1 MISPRSLWA
10 ACKYLQKVAK
20 GLQKSAKVCKS
31 LQKVCKKLQKSAKV
45 CKKLQKSAKVSME
58 NFASPILSNQI
69 LPYLILPYP
78 ILPYPHLIIAYPGLS
93 DPSRSP
99 RGAVPSRPA

>member
-10 ACKYLQKVAK
+10 ACKYPQ
-20 GLQKSAKVCKS
+20 KVCKS
-31 LQKVCKKLQKSAKV
+31 LQKVAKVCKILQKSAKI
-45 CKKLQKSAKVSME
+45 SME

-69 LPYLILPYP
+69 LPYLILPYS
-78 ILPYPHLIIAYPGLS
+78 HLIIAYPGLS

-99 RGAVPSRPA
+99 RGAVPSRAVLPDVGDLIREI